1 MENIITI
8 RLADEDRARLDEI
21 TTLLTELAKN
31 DRPDCSSCVL
41 DVTKAV
47 GSHRLGR
54 LGHMCVSQSAEEKP
68 VQEPTAPQEQAAE
81 HPVADPF
88 PTPEEPAPAEETP
101 TPAEE
106 KEPTVTL
113 EQIQQKVV
121 KLAAS
126 GAGVKDP
133 ALIEQAKAK
142 KAKVRDI
149 INAHAPK
156 VSELPP
162 ECWSTV
168 WAELT
173 ALESEA

>member
-1 MENIITI
+1 MENAITL
-8 RLADEDRARLDEI
+8 RLCDDDRARLDKI
-21 TTLLTELAKN
+21 ATLLENLLEN
-31 DRPDCSSCVL
+31 GRPDCSRCAQDVAKAAGQCVN
-41 DVTKAV
+41 TAT
-47 GSHRLGR
+47 
-54 LGHMCVSQSAEEKP
+54 EEKP
-68 VQEPTAPQEQAAE
+68 VQEHTAPQEQADE

-88 PTPEEPAPAEETP
+88 PTPEPEALTQEAPTQEAPQTP
-101 TPAEE
+101 I
-106 KEPTVTL
+106 VTL
-113 EQIQQKVV
+113 EQIQQKVI

-133 ALIEQAKAK
+133 ALIDKAKAK

-149 INAHAPK
+149 INVHAPK

-162 ECWSTV
+162 ECWNTV

>member
-1 MENIITI
+1 MENTITL
-8 RLADEDRARLDEI
+8 RLCDDDRARLDKI
-21 TTLLTELAKN
+21 TTLLESLLEKG
-31 DRPDCSSCVL
+31 RPDCSRCAQ
-41 DVTKAV
+41 AV
-47 GSHRLGR
+47 ANTVGQY
-54 LGHMCVSQSAEEKP
+54 VNPAAEEKP

-88 PTPEEPAPAEETP
+88 PTPEPEAP
-101 TPAEE
+101 TPAAAAPTQEAAAPEE
-106 KEPTVTL
+106 EPQKPTVTL

-162 ECWSTV
+162 ECWDKV
-168 WAELT
+168 WAELI

>member
-1 MENIITI
+1 MENTITL
-8 RLADEDRARLDEI
+8 RLCDDDRARLDKI
-21 TTLLTELAKN
+21 ATLLENLLEN
-31 DRPDCSSCVL
+31 GRLDCSRCAQDVAEVMHQCVN
-41 DVTKAV
+41 TAT
-47 GSHRLGR
+47 
-54 LGHMCVSQSAEEKP
+54 EEKP
-68 VQEPTAPQEQAAE
+68 VQTPTVPQEQADV

-88 PTPEEPAPAEETP
+88 PTPEEPTPAEEAP

-106 KEPTVTL
+106 EQEPTVTL
-113 EQIQQKVV
+113 EQIQQKVI

>member
-1 MENIITI
+1 MENAITV
-8 RLADEDRARLDEI
+8 RLADEDRARLDKI
-21 TTLLTELAKN
+21 TTLLGELVKN
-31 DRPDCSSCVL
+31 GRPDCSRCAQ
-41 DVTKAV
+41 DVAKAV
-47 GSHRLGR
+47 GQ
-54 LGHMCVSQSAEEKP
+54 CVSQPAEEKP
-68 VQEPTAPQEQAAE
+68 VQTPTAPQEQAAE

-88 PTPEEPAPAEETP
+88 PTPEAPAPAKETP

-106 KEPTVTL
+106 QEPTVTL

-142 KAKVRDI
+142 KAKVREI

-162 ECWSTV
+162 ECWNKV
-168 WAELT
+168 WAELI

>member
-1 MENIITI
+1 MENAIIF
-8 RLADEDRARLDEI
+8 RLADDDRARLDKI
-21 TTLLTELAKN
+21 ITLLEN
-31 DRPDCSSCVL
+31 GRPDCSRCAQ
-41 DVTKAV
+41 DVVKAV
-47 GSHRLGR
+47 NQ
-54 LGHMCVSQSAEEKP
+54 CVNQPAEEKP
-68 VQEPTAPQEQAAE
+68 VQKPTAPQEQADE

-88 PTPEEPAPAEETP
+88 PTPEPEAPTQEAP
-101 TPAEE
+101 TPEE
-106 KEPTVTL
+106 PQTPTVTL
-113 EQIQQKVV
+113 EQIQQKVI

-133 ALIEQAKAK
+133 ALIEKAKAK

>member
-1 MENIITI
+1 MENTI
-8 RLADEDRARLDEI
+8 ALRLCDDDRARLDKI
-21 TTLLTELAKN
+21 ATLLENLLEN
-31 DRPDCSSCVL
+31 CRPDCSRCAESVA
-41 DVTKAV
+41 KAV
-47 GSHRLGR
+47 GQ
-54 LGHMCVSQSAEEKP
+54 CVNTATEEKP
-68 VQEPTAPQEQAAE
+68 VQEPTAPWEQADE
-81 HPVADPF
+81 HPVTDPF
-88 PTPEEPAPAEETP
+88 PTPKPEAPTPEEPQT
-101 TPAEE
+101 
-106 KEPTVTL
+106 PTVTL
-113 EQIQQKVV
+113 EQIQQKVI

-133 ALIEQAKAK
+133 ALIEKAKAK

-168 WAELT
+168 WAELI

>member
-1 MENIITI
+1 MENTITL
-8 RLADEDRARLDEI
+8 RLCDDDRARLDKI
-21 TTLLTELAKN
+21 TALLENLLEN
-31 DRPDCSSCVL
+31 GLPGCSCCAQ
-41 DVTKAV
+41 DVAKAV
-47 GSHRLGR
+47 SQ
-54 LGHMCVSQSAEEKP
+54 CVNTATEEKP
-68 VQEPTAPQEQAAE
+68 VQTPTAPQEQAAE

-88 PTPEEPAPAEETP
+88 PTPEAPAPAEETP
-101 TPAEE
+101 SPAEE

-142 KAKVRDI
+142 KAKVREI

-162 ECWSTV
+162 ECWNTV
-168 WAELT
+168 WAELI

>member
-1 MENIITI
+1 MENTITL
-8 RLADEDRARLDEI
+8 RLCDDDRTRLDKI
-21 TTLLTELAKN
+21 ATLLENLLEN
-31 DRPDCSSCVL
+31 GRPDCSRCAQ
-41 DVTKAV
+41 DVAKV
-47 GSHRLGR
+47 MHQ
-54 LGHMCVSQSAEEKP
+54 CVSQPAEEKP
-68 VQEPTAPQEQAAE
+68 VQAPTVPQEQADE

-88 PTPEEPAPAEETP
+88 PTPEPAAPTQEAATPEEEPQ
-101 TPAEE
+101 
-106 KEPTVTL
+106 KPTVTL
-113 EQIQQKVV
+113 EQIQNKVI

-142 KAKVRDI
+142 KAKVREI

>member
-1 MENIITI
+1 MENEITI

-21 TTLLTELAKN
+21 ATLLGELVKN
-31 DRPDCSSCVL
+31 GRPDCSQCAQDVSKVMHQCVNQP
-41 DVTKAV
+41 T
-47 GSHRLGR
+47 
-54 LGHMCVSQSAEEKP
+54 EEKP
-68 VQEPTAPQEQAAE
+68 VQAPTAPQEQADE
-81 HPVADPF
+81 HPVANPF
-88 PTPEEPAPAEETP
+88 PTPEEPAEEQEPA
-101 TPAEE
+101 
-106 KEPTVTL
+106 VTL
-113 EQIQQKVV
+113 EQIQNKVI

-133 ALIEQAKAK
+133 ALIEKAKAK

-162 ECWSTV
+162 ECWNTV
-168 WAELT
+168 WAELV

>member
-1 MENIITI
+1 MENTITL
-8 RLADEDRARLDEI
+8 RLCDDDRARLDKI
-21 TTLLTELAKN
+21 AVLLAALLK
-31 DRPDCSSCVL
+31 DSCSDCSGCAEIEAKAAGQCVN
-41 DVTKAV
+41 TTT
-47 GSHRLGR
+47 
-54 LGHMCVSQSAEEKP
+54 EEKP
-68 VQEPTAPQEQAAE
+68 VQEHTAPQEQADE

-88 PTPEEPAPAEETP
+88 PTPEEPAPAEDTP
-101 TPAEE
+101 TPTEDP
-106 KEPTVTL
+106 KPTVTL

-162 ECWSTV
+162 ECWDKV
-168 WAELT
+168 WAELI

>member
-1 MENIITI
+1 MENTITL
-8 RLADEDRARLDEI
+8 RLCDDDRARLDKI
-21 TTLLTELAKN
+21 AVLLAALLKGSCS
-31 DRPDCSSCVL
+31 DCSGC
-41 DVTKAV
+41 DGIEAKAAGQYV
-47 GSHRLGR
+47 N
-54 LGHMCVSQSAEEKP
+54 QAAEEKP

-88 PTPEEPAPAEETP
+88 PTPEPEAPTQEAPEEEPQ
-101 TPAEE
+101 
-106 KEPTVTL
+106 KPTVTL

-162 ECWSTV
+162 ECWNAV
-168 WAELT
+168 WAELI

>member
-1 MENIITI
+1 MENIITL
-8 RLADEDRARLDEI
+8 RLCDDDRARLDKIATRLEN
-21 TTLLTELAKN
+21 LLEN
-31 DRPDCSSCVL
+31 GHPDCSRCAQ
-41 DVTKAV
+41 DVAKAV
-47 GSHRLGR
+47 GQ
-54 LGHMCVSQSAEEKP
+54 CVNQPTEEKP
-68 VQEPTAPQEQAAE
+68 VQKPTAPQEQADE

-88 PTPEEPAPAEETP
+88 PTPEPEAPTQETP
-101 TPAEE
+101 QT
-106 KEPTVTL
+106 PTVTL
-113 EQIQQKVV
+113 EQIQQKVI

-162 ECWSTV
+162 ECWNTV